1 MQKNEEFGGI
11 SKRSRDESRH
21 KETRKREVIRHTN
34 MSSIPS
40 SIDKD
45 ATEDEDSYASE
56 ILQRL
61 DDLGVSIPPNTS
73 PKTLRNH
80 KHSPLEFTK
89 IAQHLACAIGPL
101 IKMTGADNVNLA
113 LQSCVTLKNIR
124 GASYEDCASR
134 ALGALAVLA
143 TMLDER
149 FRDKIGTFR
158 VFEILVAYLQAARL
172 MKESMEKKQR
182 EKEKTSQQTTKD
194 EDKMTMKRPP
204 TPNPLFN
211 EVFREL
217 EHAAGEK
224 AYGYHAAHTAKEIA
238 IGAKRV
244 AETFAAS
251 AKDKSVLDKHKGQVV
266 ERREIEA
273 MTEQEVEITR
283 EANDAIKA
291 EFKKRKEMIAKRA
304 GVSVQSLTKSSNNN
318 NTNNSSNQ
326 GTKRT
331 RKMEDL
337 DSEKYENDAFSLAS
351 YDGGNGGD
359 NLDIAFPDSLFDMR
373 GADVAKSGLKAGSG
387 RSRQKTR
394 LVGDDGFDAKTVT
407 IGAVPDRGGR
417 VDESGRFVAKFKGG
431 KPGGSKG
438 ETSEATTNNNKRQWR
453 KRK

>member
-1 MQKNEEFGGI
+1 M
-11 SKRSRDESRH
+11 RSREESRH
-21 KETRKREVIRHTN
+21 KETREREVFRHTN

-45 ATEDEDSYASE
+45 AKNEEEDSYASE

>member
-1 MQKNEEFGGI
+1 M
-11 SKRSRDESRH
+11 RSRDESRH

-45 ATEDEDSYASE
+45 ATEEEDSYASE

-61 DDLGVSIPPNTS
+61 NDLGVSIPPNTS

>member
-1 MQKNEEFGGI
+1 M
-11 SKRSRDESRH
+11 RSREESRH
-21 KETRKREVIRHTN
+21 KETREREVFRHTN

-45 ATEDEDSYASE
+45 AKNEEEDSYASE

-182 EKEKTSQQTTKD
+182 EKEKTSQQTRKD

-318 NTNNSSNQ
+318 NTNNGSNQ

-431 KPGGSKG
+431 KPGVSKG

>member
-1 MQKNEEFGGI
+1 M
-11 SKRSRDESRH
+11 RSREESRH
-21 KETRKREVIRHTN
+21 KETREREVIRHTN

-45 ATEDEDSYASE
+45 AKNEEEDSYASE

>member
-1 MQKNEEFGGI
+1 M
-11 SKRSRDESRH
+11 RSPEESRH

-45 ATEDEDSYASE
+45 AKEDEDSYASE

-431 KPGGSKG
+431 KPGVSKG

>member
-1 MQKNEEFGGI
+1 M
-11 SKRSRDESRH
+11 RSRDESRH

-45 ATEDEDSYASE
+45 AKEDEDSYALE

>member
-1 MQKNEEFGGI
+1 M
-11 SKRSRDESRH
+11 RSPEESRH

-45 ATEDEDSYASE
+45 ATEEEDSYASE

>member
-1 MQKNEEFGGI
+1 M
-11 SKRSRDESRH
+11 RSPEESRH

-45 ATEDEDSYASE
+45 ATEEEDSYVSE

>member
-1 MQKNEEFGGI
+1 M
-11 SKRSRDESRH
+11 RSRDESRH
-21 KETRKREVIRHTN
+21 KETRKREEIRHTH
-34 MSSIPS
+34 MTSIPS

-45 ATEDEDSYASE
+45 ATEEEDSYASE

>member
-1 MQKNEEFGGI
+1 M
-11 SKRSRDESRH
+11 RSRDESRH

-45 ATEDEDSYASE
+45 AKEDEDSYASE

>member
-1 MQKNEEFGGI
+1 M
-11 SKRSRDESRH
+11 RSRDESRH

-318 NTNNSSNQ
+318 NTNNGSNQ

>member
-1 MQKNEEFGGI
+1 MKKLEF
-11 SKRSRDESRH
+11 SLRSRDESRH

-40 SIDKD
+40 SIDKE

-318 NTNNSSNQ
+318 NTNNGSNQ

>member
-1 MQKNEEFGGI
+1 M
-11 SKRSRDESRH
+11 RSRDESRH

-45 ATEDEDSYASE
+45 ATEEEDSYASE

-182 EKEKTSQQTTKD
+182 EKEMTSQQTTKD

>member
-45 ATEDEDSYASE
+45 ATEEEDSYASE

>member
-1 MQKNEEFGGI
+1 M
-11 SKRSRDESRH
+11 RSREESRH
-21 KETRKREVIRHTN
+21 KETREREVIRHTN

-45 ATEDEDSYASE
+45 AKNEEEDSYASE

-431 KPGGSKG
+431 KPGVSKG

>member
-1 MQKNEEFGGI
+1 MKKLEI
-11 SKRSRDESRH
+11 SMRSRDESRH

-45 ATEDEDSYASE
+45 ATEDGDSYASE

>member
-1 MQKNEEFGGI
+1 M
-11 SKRSRDESRH
+11 RSRDESRH

-45 ATEDEDSYASE
+45 ANEEEDSYASE

>member
-1 MQKNEEFGGI
+1 M
-11 SKRSRDESRH
+11 RSRDESRH

-251 AKDKSVLDKHKGQVV
+251 AKDKSVLNKHKGQVV

>member
-1 MQKNEEFGGI
+1 M
-11 SKRSRDESRH
+11 RSRDESRH

-45 ATEDEDSYASE
+45 ATEEEDSYASE

-172 MKESMEKKQR
+172 MKESMEKEQR

>member
-1 MQKNEEFGGI
+1 M
-11 SKRSRDESRH
+11 RSREESRH
-21 KETRKREVIRHTN
+21 KETREREVFRNTN

-45 ATEDEDSYASE
+45 AKEDEDSYASE

>member
-1 MQKNEEFGGI
+1 MQKNEEIGNFDEI
-11 SKRSRDESRH
+11 SRDESRH

-431 KPGGSKG
+431 KPGVSKG

>member
-1 MQKNEEFGGI
+1 M
-11 SKRSRDESRH
+11 RSRDESRH

-61 DDLGVSIPPNTS
+61 DDLDVSIPPNTS

>member
-1 MQKNEEFGGI
+1 M
-11 SKRSRDESRH
+11 RSRDESRH

>member
-1 MQKNEEFGGI
+1 MKKLEI
-11 SKRSRDESRH
+11 SMRSRDESRH
-21 KETRKREVIRHTN
+21 KETRKREVNRHTN

-45 ATEDEDSYASE
+45 ATEEEDSYATE

-101 IKMTGADNVNLA
+101 IKMTGADNANLA

-182 EKEKTSQQTTKD
+182 EKEKKSQQTKD

>member
-1 MQKNEEFGGI
+1 M
-11 SKRSRDESRH
+11 RSRDERRH

-45 ATEDEDSYASE
+45 ATEEEDSYASE

-61 DDLGVSIPPNTS
+61 NDLGVSIPPNTS

>member
-1 MQKNEEFGGI
+1 M
-11 SKRSRDESRH
+11 RSPEESRH

>member
-1 MQKNEEFGGI
+1 M
-11 SKRSRDESRH
+11 RSPDESRH

-45 ATEDEDSYASE
+45 ATEEEDSYASE

-61 DDLGVSIPPNTS
+61 NDLGVSIPPNTS

>member
-1 MQKNEEFGGI
+1 M
-11 SKRSRDESRH
+11 RSPEESRH

-45 ATEDEDSYASE
+45 AKEDEDSYASE

-182 EKEKTSQQTTKD
+182 EEEKTSQQTTKD

-431 KPGGSKG
+431 KPGVSKG

>member
-1 MQKNEEFGGI
+1 M
-11 SKRSRDESRH
+11 RSRDESRH

-431 KPGGSKG
+431 KLGGSKG

>member
-1 MQKNEEFGGI
+1 M
-11 SKRSRDESRH
+11 RSREESRH
-21 KETRKREVIRHTN
+21 KETREREVFRHTN

-45 ATEDEDSYASE
+45 ATEEEDSYASE

>member
-1 MQKNEEFGGI
+1 M
-11 SKRSRDESRH
+11 RSREESRH
-21 KETRKREVIRHTN
+21 KETREREVIRHTN

-45 ATEDEDSYASE
+45 ATEEEDSYASE

-182 EKEKTSQQTTKD
+182 EKEKASQQTTKD

>member
-1 MQKNEEFGGI
+1 M
-11 SKRSRDESRH
+11 RSRDERRH

-45 ATEDEDSYASE
+45 ATEEEDSYASE

>member
-1 MQKNEEFGGI
+1 M
-11 SKRSRDESRH
+11 RSRDESRH

-45 ATEDEDSYASE
+45 ATEEEDSYASE

-431 KPGGSKG
+431 KPGVSKG

>member
-1 MQKNEEFGGI
+1 M
-11 SKRSRDESRH
+11 RSREESRH
-21 KETRKREVIRHTN
+21 KETREREVFRHTN

-45 ATEDEDSYASE
+45 AKNEEEDSYASE

-373 GADVAKSGLKAGSG
+373 GADVAKSGLK
-387 RSRQKTR
+387 
-394 LVGDDGFDAKTVT
+394 LEVVGVDKK
-407 IGAVPDRGGR
+407 RG
-417 VDESGRFVAKFKGG
+417 
-431 KPGGSKG
+431 
-438 ETSEATTNNNKRQWR
+438 
-453 KRK
+453 

>member
-1 MQKNEEFGGI
+1 M
-11 SKRSRDESRH
+11 RSRDESRH

-45 ATEDEDSYASE
+45 ATEEEDSYASE
-56 ILQRL
+56 ILQHL
-61 DDLGVSIPPNTS
+61 NDLGVSIPPNTS

>member
-1 MQKNEEFGGI
+1 M
-11 SKRSRDESRH
+11 RSRDESRH

-45 ATEDEDSYASE
+45 ATEEEDSYASE

-318 NTNNSSNQ
+318 NTNNGSNQ

>member
-1 MQKNEEFGGI
+1 
-11 SKRSRDESRH
+11 
-21 KETRKREVIRHTN
+21 
-34 MSSIPS
+34 
-40 SIDKD
+40 
-45 ATEDEDSYASE
+45 
-56 ILQRL
+56 
-61 DDLGVSIPPNTS
+61 
-73 PKTLRNH
+73 
-80 KHSPLEFTK
+80 
-89 IAQHLACAIGPL
+89 
-101 IKMTGADNVNLA
+101 MTGADNVNLA

-438 ETSEATTNNNKRQWR
+438 EMSEATTNNNKRQWR

>member
-1 MQKNEEFGGI
+1 M
-11 SKRSRDESRH
+11 RSRDESRH

-45 ATEDEDSYASE
+45 AKEDEDSYASE

-431 KPGGSKG
+431 KPGVSKG